1 MGCSMDKDKI
11 RELFEQ
17 LLEGFQ
23 EAEGMV
29 IHDRGELKDFEQLE
43 KKVAEYRKELNKLL
57 E

>member
-1 MGCSMDKDKI
+1 MDKDKI